1 MITTVLAEFQCVH
14 KMCKYCIQKI
24 ENVGLTL
31 TQNQLTTTKMLAK
44 HVMHII
50 EIKNKGKLQRFKF
63 GEREGGHSASRP
75 RALFTCHIRL
85 M

>member
-1 MITTVLAEFQCVH
+1 MYAKCVH
-14 KMCKYCIQKI
+14 CIQNF

-44 HVMHII
+44 HVMNII
-50 EIKNKGKLQRFKF
+50 EIKYKGKLQRFKF
-63 GEREGGHSASRP
+63 GEREVGHSAFRP
-75 RALFTCHIRL
+75 RALFKCHIRL

>member
-1 MITTVLAEFQCVH
+1 MQ
-14 KMCKYCIQKI
+14 
-24 ENVGLTL
+24 NVYILYPEVRECGLDPDSKSI
-31 TQNQLTTTKMLAK
+31 NNNKDVAK

-50 EIKNKGKLQRFKF
+50 EIKYKGKLQHFKF
-63 GEREGGHSASRP
+63 GEREVGHSASRP

>member
-1 MITTVLAEFQCVH
+1 MQ
-14 KMCKYCIQKI
+14 
-24 ENVGLTL
+24 NVYILYSEVRECGLDPDSKSIK
-31 TQNQLTTTKMLAK
+31 TTKMLAK

-50 EIKNKGKLQRFKF
+50 EIKYKGKLQRFKF
-63 GEREGGHSASRP
+63 GEREVGHSASRP